1 MNATT
6 CGDDCS
12 AGLAGDPGRFWGT
25 QLGTPAVAFPEAF
38 VRSHPVGPGARLSK
52 APSDQDAGFWG
63 PMKHNQLG
71 VNLS

>member
-38 VRSHPVGPGARLSK
+38 VCSHSVGLSK
-52 APSDQDAGFWG
+52 APSGQVAHVWG
-63 PMKHNQLG
+63 PMKYKQLG
-71 VNLS
+71 VSLS